1 MAIARGTPAAVRAVG
16 DCRSLV
22 MHHRLGGRDLRN
34 VDAAVGHRKLGK
46 RCGCGGTVVA
56 RSALLTVATTS
67 AATATSAPASAARL
81 APPLSAGRLSPARLL
96 PRPRARARAGPPLAA
111 GADALALP
119 TF

>member
-34 VDAAVGHRKLGK
+34 VDTAIGHRKLGK

-67 AATATSAPASAARL
+67 AATATSAPASATRL
-81 APPLSAGRLSPARLL
+81 AVAFGDGSFIRTRLVAPRRASTIGGHFGAARQV
-96 PRPRARARAGPPLAA
+96 
-111 GADALALP
+111 
-119 TF
+119 